1 MMEKLKDYF
10 LMVSNNDEAFAD
22 EMLSSMINHIK
33 KETPK
38 MGTHLVHFYGSD
50 VVCAAKKTGTEGCN
64 LFASLLFVLIYLKDG
79 ICWYITFIWRIYKF
93 FIRSIYFFYFCNF
106 NNRHI
111 TMIISIS
118 YFTCYF
124 NPGSIFKLFCFIIFT
139 KKQ

>member
-50 VVCAAKKTGTEGCN
+50 VVCAAKKTGTD
-64 LFASLLFVLIYLKDG
+64 LTK
-79 ICWYITFIWRIYKF
+79 
-93 FIRSIYFFYFCNF
+93 YFFE
-106 NNRHI
+106 
-111 TMIISIS
+111 
-118 YFTCYF
+118 
-124 NPGSIFKLFCFIIFT
+124 GDLFCFIIFT